1 MSGLEMNWFDIAFLA
16 ANFFFLFVS
25 FTFLIS
31 FLENSERAHK
41 NPKPRKHEDVTL
53 IIPAYNEEKTIARSV
68 RSALALDYPKKVR
81 VIVVDDGSIDETA
94 KRAREAGAKV
104 ISQKNAGK
112 AAALNAGIKAAKTPW
127 IACIDADSYV
137 QKDALEK
144 MVGYFNDPEVGA
156 VTGSVKVADPKNLV
170 QWLQFV
176 EYVGMN
182 YLRKS
187 AAFLN
192 GVSCTPGPLS
202 VYRREALKEIKGFD
216 EGNITE
222 DSEIALNLQRHGWRI
237 ENAFNAVAYSHAP
250 YSLRKLLHQR
260 VRWYHGAIINNK
272 KYSYMFF
279 DKKFGN
285 LGWFILPTNIV
296 SVLLAFFVTAKILFL
311 TMGSLAGLAW
321 LAFDPASPG
330 AGVLLERLNP
340 LYFFTAEVIIA
351 LLYLAVITVVFYLG
365 FRAGDESFRLRH
377 LPVYMLYLF
386 AYSFVVIGAWLVSVS
401 RELRGKKTGW

>member
-1 MSGLEMNWFDIAFLA
+1 MNWLDAAFLA

-31 FLENSERAHK
+31 FLENHERAHK
-41 NPKPRKHEDVTL
+41 NPKARKYEDVTI
-53 IIPAYNEEKTIARSV
+53 IIPAFNEEKTIARSV
-68 RSALALDYPKKVR
+68 RSALALDYPEKVR
-81 VIVVDDGSIDETA
+81 VIVVDDGSEDATA
-94 KRAREAGAKV
+94 KKAREAGAKV
-104 ISQKNAGK
+104 VKQENAGK
-112 AAALNAGIKAAKTPW
+112 AAALNTGIKAAKTPW
-127 IACIDADSYV
+127 IACVDADSYV
-137 QKDALEK
+137 QKDALKK
-144 MVGYFNDPEVGA
+144 MAGYFNDSEVGA
-156 VTGSVKVADPKNLV
+156 VTGSVKVAEPRNLV

-202 VYRREALKEIKGFD
+202 IYRREALKQVKGFD

-222 DSEIALNLQRHGWRI
+222 DTEIALNLQRHGWKI

-250 YSLRKLLHQR
+250 YSLRHLLHQR

-285 LGWFILPTNIV
+285 LGWFILPTNII
-296 SVLLAFFVTAKILFL
+296 SVLLAFFVTAKMLFL
-311 TMGSLAGLAW
+311 TMGAVTGLAY
-321 LAFDPASPG
+321 LFFDPGSPG
-330 AGVLLERLNP
+330 AGVLLGRLNP

-351 LLYLAVITVVFYLG
+351 LLYLSVITVVFYLG
-365 FRAGDESFRLRH
+365 FKAGDESFKFRH

-386 AYSFVVIGAWLVSVS
+386 AYSFVVTGAWLVSVS
-401 RELRGKKTGW
+401 RELRGRKTGW